1 MFMVFYIKMEKL
13 QIDNSKAT
21 PQIPKLKDV
30 PESKTYK
37 NMKKIAATLL
47 SVFTVSTVSACEL
60 NIHSYKTDYKSPQ
73 LRRIEK
79 EIYSIYW
86 KKYNT
91 PSYESNNP
99 IDKEINKT
107 LRAIQQTDNIKT
119 KQRLLDYLDRLYSI
133 KEKQNK
139 VEQSES
145 SEFSHPTDFSVIEKD
160 SKTGSYRLIEQAW
173 KKIRWKNAYI
183 AKMVF
188 RKKDWILSYR
198 MTGIYWFYYNWAER
212 IIYSIRKWFP
222 NEEVARFPS
231 FIDKQMYL
239 YPWRCRYETDTIKF
253 YDPYIGRKVK
263 LKIRKKIF
271 R

>member
-1 MFMVFYIKMEKL
+1 MEKL
-13 QIDNSKAT
+13 KFDKPKETHKS
-21 PQIPKLKDV
+21 PKLKDA
-30 PESKTYK
+30 PESKAYK
-37 NMKKIAATLL
+37 NMKKIAAVLL
-47 SVFTVSTVSACEL
+47 SVFTISSANAAEFDSF
-60 NIHSYKTDYKSPQ
+60 NYDKSPQ

-86 KKYNT
+86 YRKRYNK
-91 PSYESNNP
+91 PDYQSEDP
-99 IDKEINKT
+99 IDREINKT
-107 LRAIQQTDNIKT
+107 LRALQQTDDIET
-119 KQRLLDYLDRLYSI
+119 KKRLLDYLDRLYSI

-145 SEFSHPTDFSVIEKD
+145 AEFSHPPDFSVIEGD
-160 SKTGSYRLIEQAW
+160 SKTGSYRLIEQVW

-212 IIYSIRKWFP
+212 VVYSIRKWFP

-231 FIDKQMYL
+231 FIDRKMYL

-263 LKIRKKIF
+263 LKIRKKVF